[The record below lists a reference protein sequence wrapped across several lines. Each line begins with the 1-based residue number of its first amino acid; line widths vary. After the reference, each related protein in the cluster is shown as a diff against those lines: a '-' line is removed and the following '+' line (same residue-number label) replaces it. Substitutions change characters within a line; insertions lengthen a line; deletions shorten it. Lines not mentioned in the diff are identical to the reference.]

1 MHGSC
6 SINPGGAVIAVTVDA
21 ASIGTP
27 TELSRAPGIQT
38 EWSVTADGQRFLVAA
53 PSRQNAQN
61 APAFTVV
68 VNWQSTLR
76 H

>member
-1 MHGSC
+1 MTAQIAGHEVVY
-6 SINPGGAVIAVTVDA
+6 SII
-21 ASIGTP
+21 SEK
-27 TELSRAPGIQT
+27 TEDYS
-38 EWSVTADGQRFLVAA
+38 FLVAA